1 MPKDCAGTWGWVM
14 NYVTSIDTDVFRIGN
29 GSESDDACCWDWIFQ
44 PARANTMLLGS
55 PPHWGNADRP
65 PAE

>member
-1 MPKDCAGTWGWVM
+1 M

-44 PARANTMLLGS
+44 PASANTMLLGS